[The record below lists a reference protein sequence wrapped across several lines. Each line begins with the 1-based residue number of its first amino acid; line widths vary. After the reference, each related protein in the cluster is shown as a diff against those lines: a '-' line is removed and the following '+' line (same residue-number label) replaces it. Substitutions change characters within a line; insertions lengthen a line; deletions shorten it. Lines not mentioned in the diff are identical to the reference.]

1 MLRELAG
8 RAGRG
13 SFSGVARRVVSD
25 GIRCFE
31 RIDEALVSDTA
42 SDFGL
47 WRTRS
52 HGANTTNWSTG
63 WQQRDGR
70 LDRSVLVVDDWW
82 KSQDSDVGRKDGKK
96 GNRRAEAI
104 TETLAG
110 ASFDGL
116 SLRLLMLLCFY
127 RASTL
132 ALRTWQASLP
142 PQSKP
147 GWVREWASHRGR
159 ESDLSGPYYRR
170 GVAGIARDVAPEA

>member
-13 SFSGVARRVVSD
+13 SFSGDARRVVSD

-31 RIDEALVSDTA
+31 RIDEALVSNTG
-42 SDFGL
+42 SDSGL

-70 LDRSVLVVDDWW
+70 LDRSVLMVDDWW
-82 KSQDSDVGRKDGKK
+82 KSQDRDVGRKDGKK

-116 SLRLLMLLCFY
+116 SSACPRCC
-127 RASTL
+127 ASTGRPLWRCGPGRPGCHLNQSIGGFENGPPTGGERVTCL
-132 ALRTWQASLP
+132 AHTTDMAS
-142 PQSKP
+142 QVS
-147 GWVREWASHRGR
+147 RET
-159 ESDLSGPYYRR
+159 
-170 GVAGIARDVAPEA
+170 